1 MSTPSD
7 VGTAGRTP
15 VLGTSAALA
24 GGGDTIAAFDK
35 YGAREGLSYLSTGG
49 GAFLAFVEGKTL
61 PAIEVL
67 EARAR

>member
-1 MSTPSD
+1 MSFSLRT
-7 VGTAGRTP
+7 VGRGFP
-15 VLGTSAALA
+15 
-24 GGGDTIAAFDK
+24 GGGDTIAAIDK
-35 YGAREGLSYLSTGG
+35 CGAREGLSYLSTGG